1 MGALSQTQQQKQ
13 KKMLGIIMG
22 NVLESKTGK
31 AVPFASVSVQIMG
44 DTAKTANTITD
55 KNGSFEFQQ
64 LPLGYF
70 RLTVSAMGF
79 ATLNMDSIYLREERY
94 DFNLGDVKLS
104 EVANSLGEVIIYSEK
119 PLIENRDGKLTY
131 NVGESALS
139 NGATTAE
146 LLKNMPLI
154 SNDPNGKILLKG
166 KEPKILIDDK
176 PTDLTAQQLQDL
188 LESLPGNSIEKIE
201 VMTNPPPQYA
211 TESGGVINI
220 VTKKGKIGWV
230 GRSILSVGTRGEGSF
245 STNLSYRNKTFSF
258 ASTLSLGAS
267 SFVGNSY
274 SKRQNFYADS
284 SNKFNTETNYD
295 NKNLRPGLRLQGD
308 YQTNPQNLFNLT
320 YQGNLSYFD
329 NLSQTQ
335 YTNIN
340 RNDEIYKI
348 STRTNAA
355 QGDGYSHY
363 ISGSY
368 TRKSKKNLAEYIRFI
383 GSLNNGK
390 NDNDKDYFQQFLTG
404 DFTPTGVDSTQ
415 NQYFNTFNK
424 GYSLRLD
431 YNKPLK
437 VLKGNFSTVPAIS
450 LAVFT
455 IPLILVFFQKRIPH
469 LCPIIY

>member
-1 MGALSQTQQQKQ
+1 MARTLLFFLFIFFTMGALCQAQQPRP

-31 AVPFASVSVQIMG
+31 AVPFANVSVQIIG
-44 DTAKTANTITD
+44 DTLKTAASITD

-70 RLTVSAMGF
+70 RLSVSAMGF
-79 ATLNMDSIYLREERY
+79 ANLNLDSIYLREERY

-230 GRSILSVGTRGEGSF
+230 GRSVLSAGTRGEGSF
-245 STNLSYRNKTFSF
+245 STNLSYRSKQFSF
-258 ASTLSLGAS
+258 ASTISLGAS

-295 NKNLRPGLRLQGD
+295 NKNLRPGLRLQTD

-329 NLSQTQ
+329 NISHTQ

-348 STRTNAA
+348 STRTN
-355 QGDGYSHY
+355 
-363 ISGSY
+363 
-368 TRKSKKNLAEYIRFI
+368 
-383 GSLNNGK
+383 
-390 NDNDKDYFQQFLTG
+390 
-404 DFTPTGVDSTQ
+404 
-415 NQYFNTFNK
+415 
-424 GYSLRLD
+424 
-431 YNKPLK
+431 
-437 VLKGNFSTVPAIS
+437 
-450 LAVFT
+450 
-455 IPLILVFFQKRIPH
+455 
-469 LCPIIY
+469 